1 MAVLSDGDRLD
12 CWAELM
18 RDFSSAAESLGI
30 TKADFRAAIDAA
42 DTWVNSNAASFNSAI
57 PQPARG
63 AMTASQKVRLL
74 AAVALKRFV
83 KGA

>member
-1 MAVLSDGDRLD
+1 MAVMIDADRRD
-12 CWAELM
+12 CWAEFM
-18 RDFSSAAESLGI
+18 REVGNTHGL
-30 TKADFRAAIDAA
+30 TKPDLRAAIDAA
-42 DTWVNSNAASFNSAI
+42 DAWINTNAAAFNSAL

-63 AMTASQKVRLL
+63 ALTAAQKAKLL